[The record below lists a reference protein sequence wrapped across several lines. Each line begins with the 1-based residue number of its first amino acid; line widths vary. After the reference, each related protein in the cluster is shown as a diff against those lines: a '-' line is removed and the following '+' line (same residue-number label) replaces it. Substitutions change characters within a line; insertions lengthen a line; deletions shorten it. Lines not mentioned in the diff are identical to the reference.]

1 MVPEMAATQVLT
13 VTYRAHNGA
22 ARPAYVLL
30 PAGVGPGHAPELPL
44 VISPHGRGVDALVN
58 THLWG
63 DLPGQYGFAV
73 INPEGQG
80 RVLELYSWGYRAQ
93 IDDLV
98 RMPAI
103 VRETL
108 PWFRIQPG
116 RVYAVGGSM
125 GGQETLL
132 LVARRPDWLAA
143 AAAFDSPTDMA
154 RRYRDFPKLANGA
167 ALQALAREEVGGTP
181 DTNPVGYA
189 LRSPLAWAR
198 KIAFSWKPLQMW
210 WSTADQI
217 VVDQVHQSAA
227 LFDKIKQLNPQA
239 PVTSVVGTWQHS
251 AEMTATTRL
260 PEALRTLGLIP
271 E

>member
-1 MVPEMAATQVLT
+1 VAATSVITLR
-13 VTYRAHNGA
+13 YRAHDGE
-22 ARPAYVLL
+22 ARPAYLLL
-30 PAGVGPGHAPELPL
+30 PADVGPRAARALPL
-44 VISPHGRGVDALVN
+44 VVSPHGRGVDALTN

-63 DLPGQYGFAV
+63 DLPGQWGFAV
-73 INPEGQG
+73 VNPEGQG
-80 RVLELYSWGYRAQ
+80 RRLELYSWGYRRQ

-108 PWFRIQPG
+108 PWFRIESN

-154 RRYRDFPKLANGA
+154 RRYHDFALLPNGA
-167 ALQALAREEVGGTP
+167 SLQELAREEVGGMP

-210 WSTADQI
+210 WSTRDEI
-217 VVDQVHQSAA
+217 VVNQAAQSAA
-227 LFDKIKQLNPQA
+227 LFERIKQLNPGA

-251 AEMTATTRL
+251 REMTASTRL
-260 PEALRTLGLIP
+260 PEALRTLGLAP
-271 E
+271 PA

>member
-1 MVPEMAATQVLT
+1 MAATKVVT
-13 VTYRAHNGA
+13 VVYQAHDGRA
-22 ARPAYVLL
+22 RKAYVLL
-30 PAGVGPGHAPELPL
+30 PSDVGPHNARPLPL
-44 VISPHGRGVDALVN
+44 VISPHGRGVDALTN

-63 DLPGQYGFAV
+63 DLPGEWDFAV

-80 RVLELYSWGYRAQ
+80 RKLELYSWGYRRQ

-108 PWFRIQPG
+108 PWFKIIPN

-132 LVARRPDWLAA
+132 LVARRPDWLAG
-143 AAAFDSPTDMA
+143 AAAFDSPTDMP
-154 RRYRDFPKLANGA
+154 RRYHDFPQIPNGS
-167 ALQALAREEVGGTP
+167 ALQELAREEIGGTP
-181 DTNPVGYA
+181 ETNPVGYA
-189 LRSPLAWAR
+189 LRSPIAWAR

-210 WSTADQI
+210 WSSKDQI
-217 VVDQVHQSAA
+217 VVDQAAQSAA
-227 LFDKIKQLNPQA
+227 LYARIKKLNPKA
-239 PVTSVVGTWQHS
+239 PVTSVIGTWLHS
-251 AEMTATTRL
+251 QEMTASTRL
-260 PEALRTLGLIP
+260 PEALEALGLRP